1 MISPYLWATLVALVA
16 LSAFFS
22 ATEMAYSSANRMRL
36 EAAAENGVK
45 IRLRSQLLQHG
56 TAVLAQRDGR
66 LVAGR
71 FNAQAKHE
79 G

>member
-45 IRLRSQLLQHG
+45 ATTNTKRCSRPISSA
-56 TAVLAQRDGR
+56 TSS
-66 LVAGR
+66 
-71 FNAQAKHE
+71 
-79 G
+79 